1 MKTHKITFAD
11 KKLESAFNGLS
22 DKDPTKKGLIKAI
35 RDIKNNFRVGR
46 LITRDT
52 HNKIKIRNL
61 LSKHKTSNIRVY
73 NLPTA
78 WRMLYSITP
87 SEDIKIMA
95 VILDWMS
102 HKDYEKL
109 LR

>member
-1 MKTHKITFAD
+1 MKTHKITFGD
-11 KKLESAFNGLS
+11 RKLESAFNSLS
-22 DKDPTKKGLIKAI
+22 DKDPTKKGLTKAI
-35 RDIKNNFRVGR
+35 REIKNDFKAGR
-46 LITRDT
+46 LITKDT
-52 HNKIKIRNL
+52 HNKSKIKNL
-61 LSKHKTSNIRVY
+61 LNKHKTSNIRVY

-78 WRMLYSITP
+78 WRMLYSITRT
-87 SEDIKIMA
+87 EDIKILA